1 MAFFDWD
8 GAQNLTPDQLYRW
21 FVAGYSPGV
30 NDEQVSANVAERYFY
45 AYTGYHPQN
54 PEILRQSQY
63 YDEEAQAYRVQ
74 DVEGVIGAQ
83 DYSRQYWCV
92 YDQVSYQDEDT
103 ALVPVKVYADQ
114 ERSRL
119 LADGVMKMKYQEDPS
134 APWIA
139 DGFTSN

>member
-1 MAFFDWD
+1 M
-8 GAQNLTPDQLYRW
+8 
-21 FVAGYSPGV
+21 
-30 NDEQVSANVAERYFY
+30 
-45 AYTGYHPQN
+45 
-54 PEILRQSQY
+54 
-63 YDEEAQAYRVQ
+63 
-74 DVEGVIGAQ
+74 EGVIGAQ